1 MSGSAPQI
9 ASHQMVNHQV
19 ESPQVERPQVG
30 SPQLATPQTA
40 TPQTARLIND
50 RLAFELLL
58 EQGPLTRTQLRA
70 LTGLSGPT
78 VAALVQRL
86 EARGLVAAAGE
97 SGAERRGPNA
107 RLYAVVADRAYV
119 AGVEVRPDVVLAVV
133 ADATGR
139 HVGAFEVRMDPT
151 AEPDRL
157 VQDAV
162 DGAVAEAGL
171 TPDRLRTVV
180 VGTPG
185 LVDPVTGDVSFV
197 ATLPTWHAN
206 VLTGLRRRYQ
216 DRVLLENEVN
226 LAGLAEHRVG
236 AARGHD
242 TFALLWLGT
251 GTGAA
256 LVLGGRLLKGTSGG
270 AGELAYLPFGPGTFQ
285 EHAGGDAVW
294 ALARAEG
301 LVGPGDVATPDRDAL
316 ARLVSSAVDGHPG
329 GSAFLDALADRIA
342 TGAAAMCAV
351 VDPGFLV
358 LGGEVGRSGGAD
370 LAWRVA
376 ERLARLVPL
385 PTEVVA
391 GRHLGDQAGGVLAG
405 NPVVRGAVLVA
416 LDLLRNET
424 FAGATPRA
432 SIPG

>member
-1 MSGSAPQI
+1 
-9 ASHQMVNHQV
+9 MVT
-19 ESPQVERPQVG
+19 PQV
-30 SPQLATPQTA
+30 AAPQTA

-58 EQGPLTRTQLRA
+58 EHGPLTRSQLRA
-70 LTGLSGPT
+70 RTGLSGPT

-107 RLYAVVADRAYV
+107 RLYAVVADRAHV

-133 ADATGR
+133 ADVTGR

-151 AEPDRL
+151 AQPDRL
-157 VQDAV
+157 VRDAV
-162 DGAVAEAGL
+162 EGAVAEAGL

-206 VLTGLRRRYQ
+206 VLTGLRQRYQ

-226 LAGLAEHRVG
+226 LAGLFEHRVG
-236 AARGHD
+236 AARGRD

-251 GTGAA
+251 GIGGA
-256 LVLGGRLLKGTSGG
+256 LVIGGRLLRGTSGG
-270 AGELAYLPFGPGTFQ
+270 AGELAYLPCGSATFQ

-294 ALARAEG
+294 ALARGHG
-301 LVGPGDVATPDRDAL
+301 LIGPGHDATPGRDAL
-316 ARLVSSAVDGHPG
+316 ARVVASAVAGHAG
-329 GSAFLDALADRIA
+329 GAAFLDALADRIA
-342 TGAAAMCAV
+342 TGAAALCAV
-351 VDPGFLV
+351 VDPGFVV
-358 LGGEVGRSGGAD
+358 LGGEVGRSGGAA
-370 LAWRVA
+370 LAQRVT
-376 ERLARLVPL
+376 ERLAQLVPL

-391 GRHLGDQAGGVLAG
+391 GRKLGDAAGGVLAG

-416 LDLLRNET
+416 LDLLRTET

-432 SIPG
+432 SFPG